1 MIMLKKRLIPV
12 MLLQNNRLVK
22 TKNFNK
28 FIDVG
33 NPIKTVKI
41 YSDSDADELIIL
53 NINRSS
59 RSIETLLD
67 LVKEVRK
74 NCFLPISYGG
84 GITNLEDVKK
94 LISNGADK
102 VVINS
107 YNFQDYNLIKQIE
120 KEFGSQSII
129 ASIDVKKSNYE
140 YLIYSD
146 CGQKKQL
153 ISLADHIKNCKNS
166 GAGEIFVNSIDK
178 DGSMEGFDKELID
191 ILINQKIK
199 FIYCGG
205 IGNFNHLREL
215 YSYKNIN
222 AVGCSSLFNFGDN
235 NPIRAKQYLMN
246 YFDNLKLIEKY

>member
-1 MIMLKKRLIPV
+1 MLKKRLIPV
-12 MLLQNNRLVK
+12 MLLKDDRLVK
-22 TKNFNK
+22 TRNFDK
-28 FIDVG
+28 IIDVG
-33 NPIKTVKI
+33 NPIKTAKT

-53 NINRSS
+53 NINRTS
-59 RSIETLLD
+59 RSIETLLS

-84 GITNLEDVKK
+84 GINKLEDVKK

-107 YNFQDYNLIKQIE
+107 YSFYDYKLIEQIE

-129 ASIDVKKSNYE
+129 ASIDVKKSDYR

-146 CGQKKQL
+146 CGQKKQS
-153 ISLADHIKNCKNS
+153 ISLTDHIKNCKNS

-178 DGSMEGFDKELID
+178 DGSMGGFDKELIE

-205 IGNFNHLREL
+205 VGNFKHLREL

-222 AVGCSSLFNFGDN
+222 AIGCSSLFNFGDN

-246 YFDNLKLIEKY
+246 YFNNFKLIEKY